1 MKRIT
6 PLLAL
11 AVSALPLGA
20 AATPQS
26 PAKIRPPAQII
37 AEAPATDWRLVDP
50 DNTLYIDTH
59 EGRVIVELAPAFAPR
74 HVANI
79 KALAREHF
87 YDGLSF
93 YRVVD
98 GFVAQGGDESGEK
111 TIEHAARALPAEF
124 TRKQLF
130 EGAFTPLPDRDGYAP
145 QTGFVHGFPAAR
157 DPNAGKSW
165 LTHCPAAFAMA
176 REQDVDSGGT
186 DFYIVIGNAQRYLDR
201 NTTVF
206 GRVLDGMAV
215 LQKLQR
221 GSESMG
227 MLAHPAENRI
237 TRIQVAGDLPA
248 GERTPF
254 EILKTDSSSFKELI
268 AARRHRPEDWFV
280 ARPDYVD
287 VCSVGVPTR
296 KLSKE

>member
-6 PLLAL
+6 PVLAL
-11 AVSALPLGA
+11 TLVALPLCA
-20 AATPQS
+20 AAAPQS
-26 PAKIRPPAQII
+26 PAKVRPPAQII
-37 AEAPATDWRLVDP
+37 AEAPATDWRRADP
-50 DNTLYIDTH
+50 DNTLYIDTPR
-59 EGRVIVELAPAFAPR
+59 GRVIVELAAAFAPK

-111 TIEHAARALPAEF
+111 PIEHGARALPAEF
-124 TRKQLF
+124 THKQLF
-130 EGAFTPLPDRDGYAP
+130 DGTFTPLPDRDGYAP

-157 DPNAGKSW
+157 DPNAGISW

-176 REQDVDSGGT
+176 RELDVDSGGT
-186 DFYIVIGNAQRYLDR
+186 EFYIVIGNAQRYLDR

-206 GRVLDGMAV
+206 GRVLDGMAA

-221 GSESMG
+221 GNEAMG
-227 MLAHPAENRI
+227 MLKHPEENQI

-248 GERTPF
+248 EERTPL
-254 EILKTDSSSFKELI
+254 EVLKTDSDSFKELI
-268 AARRHRPEDWFV
+268 AARRHRPESWFV
-280 ARPDYVD
+280 ARPDYID

-296 KLSKE
+296 QIPTE